1 MQSLS
6 SILAPTAS
14 AARHLAQ
21 ALTTARSDFA
31 TQANKTRRHVAGD
44 LGQARDEVGEAA
56 AQLSEVLG
64 DAVSAIR
71 QVSATYLE
79 DAHRIQDKRSE
90 RKLRSA
96 STIRRHPYLA
106 TSIALGLSF
115 FALRAL

>member
-1 MQSLS
+1 M
-6 SILAPTAS
+6 
-14 AARHLAQ
+14 
-21 ALTTARSDFA
+21 
-31 TQANKTRRHVAGD
+31 
-44 LGQARDEVGEAA
+44 
-56 AQLSEVLG
+56 LG

-115 FALRAL
+115 FALRALQGSLTLQSRPATKRPNQGKQAEEDGPTKSRGRRARQARRNAGRKEINGAGETVE